1 MVYLQSC
8 SVRRFC
14 SYSFIVRPNVC
25 YFLLLAAP
33 ENISVRA
40 ISSVEVH
47 VSWDPVPVPQLTGY
61 MVQYRKVDNNITS
74 QNVTVY
80 DASRSS
86 VVLHGLLPAS
96 NYSILVLLVFA
107 DRLKNLS
114 NEVFVATKGK
124 WFIGSQLKCVWFV
137 PTVRRTGVSPL
148 KWKLIITV
156 NCLTDEKIVMQ
167 FIYIF
172 LKKTP
177 TL

>member
-8 SVRRFC
+8 SVRCFC
-14 SYSFIVRPNVC
+14 FYSFIVRPNVR
-25 YFLLLAAP
+25 YFLLLAVP
-33 ENISVRA
+33 ENISARA

-124 WFIGSQLKCVWFV
+124 
-137 PTVRRTGVSPL
+137 
-148 KWKLIITV
+148 
-156 NCLTDEKIVMQ
+156 
-167 FIYIF
+167 
-172 LKKTP
+172 
-177 TL
+177 

>member
-25 YFLLLAAP
+25 YFLLLAVP
-33 ENISVRA
+33 ENISARA

-86 VVLHGLLPAS
+86 VVLQGLLPAS

-124 WFIGSQLKCVWFV
+124 WFIGPQLKCVWFV

-167 FIYIF
+167 FIFFF
-172 LKKTP
+172 LKKRP